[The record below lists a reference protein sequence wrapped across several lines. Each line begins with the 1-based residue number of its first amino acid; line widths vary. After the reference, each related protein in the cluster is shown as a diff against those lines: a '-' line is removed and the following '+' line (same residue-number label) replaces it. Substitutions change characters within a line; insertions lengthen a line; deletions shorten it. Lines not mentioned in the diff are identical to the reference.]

1 MTAQLRYLPPLTE
14 RDHACLGTLARVR
27 VATTDQ
33 LYRLHFPGASRQA
46 GYRCLWRLSRLGLV
60 RRLERRIGG
69 VLPGSSP
76 AVYAL
81 DVKGQHLL
89 EATGPGGGKRRQRP
103 WTPST
108 PYLRHAVLVSECYVL
123 TVEATRQHDSLRLV
137 DFQAEPNCWRKLT
150 AAAKDYVKPDAYLV
164 VQSGDYEDSYFLEVD
179 LATESGA
186 ALSRKLTA
194 YIDYYR
200 SGQEQAAHGVFPRIL
215 FLVPSDARCQQLR
228 QLIAQLPTGQ
238 QLFAVAR
245 LADLP
250 LVLIGEH

>member
-1 MTAQLRYLPPLTE
+1 MTHSGPLALPPLTE

-89 EATGPGGGKRRQRP
+89 EVSGPGGGERRQRP
-103 WTPST
+103 WTPSS
-108 PYLRHAVLVSECYVL
+108 PYLRHAVMVAETYVL
-123 TVEATRQHDSLRLV
+123 TLEAVRDDDSWRLV
-137 DFQAEPNCWRKLT
+137 DFQVEPACWRTLGNG
-150 AAAKDYVKPDAYLV
+150 YLKPDAFLM
-164 VQSGDYEDSYFLEVD
+164 VQSEDYEDSYFLEVD
-179 LATESGA
+179 LATESPA
-186 ALSRKLTA
+186 ALSRKLSA
-194 YIDYYR
+194 YVEYYR
-200 SGQEQAAHGVFPRIL
+200 SGQEQAHRGVFPRVL
-215 FLVPSDARCQQLR
+215 FLVPTEARKAQVQKLIDELR
-228 QLIAQLPTGQ
+228 QER
-238 QLFAVAR
+238 QLFTAA
-245 LADLP
+245 LLTDLP
-250 LVLIGEH
+250 AILLSEQ